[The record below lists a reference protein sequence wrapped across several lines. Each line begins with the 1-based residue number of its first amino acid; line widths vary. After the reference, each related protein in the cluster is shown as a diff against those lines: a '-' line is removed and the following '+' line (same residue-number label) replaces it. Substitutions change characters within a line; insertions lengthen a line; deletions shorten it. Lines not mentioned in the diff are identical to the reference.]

1 MKLQRMAWLAAG
13 VALLAGCAATTP
25 HGTLAGPA
33 TTDARVP
40 APDDTRAAETL
51 RRLGYAG
58 HGGFRRRAHRQL
70 LIERRDHNG
79 ILNNRERTE
88 RSVGQTMP

>member
-40 APDDTRAAETL
+40 APDDTRGAMA
-51 RRLGYAG
+51 
-58 HGGFRRRAHRQL
+58 
-70 LIERRDHNG
+70 
-79 ILNNRERTE
+79 
-88 RSVGQTMP
+88 